1 MSAPM
6 GVDEILLISA
16 EGYERRY
23 RELGVLRNE
32 TRRELSARLREARQ
46 DGDLGDNPALQQ
58 LLEEQALLER
68 RIALL
73 EVQLAAAEIV
83 EPADDGN
90 IGIGSVVRVRDEE
103 GETLE
108 FELVGPLESD
118 VSTGRVSIA
127 TPVGQALEGQRA
139 GAHVRVTTPRGFVTL
154 HVVSVRPRR
163 GEPTS
168 RHQIRTAV
176 A

>member
-6 GVDEILLISA
+6 GVDEIVLISA

-83 EPADDGN
+83 EPANDGN
-90 IGIGSVVRVRDEE
+90 IGLGSVVRVRGEE

-118 VSTGRVSIA
+118 VSTGRVSDC
-127 TPVGQALEGQRA
+127 
-139 GAHVRVTTPRGFVTL
+139 H
-154 HVVSVRPRR
+154 PRR
-163 GEPTS
+163 PGARGPAGRRSCRGEYSQRPAHAGRRLGRPARTS
-168 RHQIRTAV
+168 
-176 A
+176 